1 MASGWC
7 HIWCDKTCPE
17 ILFHTCWWTATQQS
31 LLGADLACMELTLE
45 HTRRTECQSFT
56 HTHTLTGNSAPSS
69 AQVKQT
75 DLRQLDGRHRHTLM
89 TSNVTAVPTIKSII
103 ETYVLMNGQRSQFHM
118 YLFSWVCIGSCESFC
133 LREGGKKEKEEK
145 KKNKAIKMS
154 IS

>member
-1 MASGWC
+1 M
-7 HIWCDKTCPE
+7 PRN
-17 ILFHTCWWTATQQS
+17 S
-31 LLGADLACMELTLE
+31 LSHMLMNCNSTELVGRRFSMYGTNLGAHSADRMPEF
-45 HTRRTECQSFT
+45 HT

-103 ETYVLMNGQRSQFHM
+103 ETYVLMSGQRSQFHM